1 MCFWHS
7 CLQSKQDD
15 ALIIKGPWIIVRL
28 ELDNNL
34 KYKAKETVPAEEN
47 LSNDGWARI
56 LWHEA

>member
-1 MCFWHS
+1 M
-7 CLQSKQDD
+7 QSKQDD